1 MKTTILN
8 NHLCSDTT
16 LSHPHPLLSAGVP
29 ATPQKSPPL
38 PLTTRN
44 SCEAKPCCLLK
55 PPIKIFYFI
64 LFFNLGFGKI
74 LAEKN
79 FRQHNGCI
87 LDNSKSCIHPIYTI
101 SKYMATNIPS
111 HAYNTKLCTYI
122 CSIIHNQSFFLT

>member
-1 MKTTILN
+1 MKLRCLITTYALIPPC
-8 NHLCSDTT
+8 HTPTPYYRQVCR
-16 LSHPHPLLSAGVP
+16 PLHIN
-29 ATPQKSPPL
+29 PQPL

-55 PPIKIFYFI
+55 PPIKIFL
-64 LFFNLGFGKI
+64 LFFNIGFGKI
-74 LAEKN
+74 LAAEK

-101 SKYMATNIPS
+101 SKYMATSIPS

-122 CSIIHNQSFFLT
+122 CSIIHNQSLFLT